1 MSGKTQCFTFKE
13 GSASVITRVRDV
25 HTASVLN
32 AYRESIGRRRHELTT
47 PALIL
52 DVSILHRNIS
62 TMAEW
67 TKTHAKIRPHA
78 KAHKCA
84 EIARLQVAAGAVGIT
99 VATVWEAVA
108 MASAGLDDILIA
120 NEVIGEEK
128 LTRLAATA
136 RDTSILVGIDS
147 MAGADALAR
156 AILAA
161 GTKIGVLIEIDIG
174 MHRGGV
180 RTPTEACRLA
190 EALSHLPG
198 IVLRGVMGFEGHVV
212 TEPDRGQRARMAA
225 EALERLLAC
234 VEILERAGFEIEIV
248 SAGGTNTYDMTGANA
263 RVTELQAGTYVLMD
277 MAYGPLVPAFQ
288 PALTILG
295 TVMSRNERT
304 AVLDCGTKVMAMDL
318 GRPAL
323 VEACATVRVVHEEHT
338 LLDVQDDARLRV
350 GEAVELIVGYCGG
363 TVNLN
368 DVYHVVENDQVVDVW
383 PILARGPGRSLV
395 A

>member
-1 MSGKTQCFTFKE
+1 VTTPVGDLRSESSFIPYRQ
-13 GSASVITRVRDV
+13 SV
-25 HTASVLN
+25 
-32 AYRESIGRRRHELTT
+32 GRHRYELTT
-47 PALIL
+47 PALVL
-52 DVSILHRNIS
+52 DASILRRNIA

-67 TKTHAKIRPHA
+67 TRTHAKIRPHA
-78 KAHKCA
+78 KTHKCA
-84 EIARLQVAAGAVGIT
+84 EIARLQVAAGAAGIT

-108 MASAGLDDILIA
+108 MADAGLDNILIA
-120 NEVIGEEK
+120 NEVVGKEK
-128 LTRLAATA
+128 LTRLAQAA
-136 RDTSILVGIDS
+136 RETNFLVAVDS
-147 MAGADALAR
+147 VAGADALSHA
-156 AILAA
+156 ALSA
-161 GTKIGVLIEIDIG
+161 GTRIGVLIEIDVG
-174 MHRGGV
+174 MRRGGV
-180 RTPTEACRLA
+180 RTPTEACSLAAALSRLA
-190 EALSHLPG
+190 G

-212 TEPDRGQRARMAA
+212 TEPNRALRATMAA
-225 EALERLLAC
+225 EAMERLIAC

-248 SAGGTNTYDMTGANA
+248 SAGGTNTYDMTGANP

-277 MAYGPLVPAFQ
+277 TAYGPLVPAFK

-304 AVLDCGTKVMAMDL
+304 AVLDFGTKVMAMDL

-323 VEACATVRVVHEEHT
+323 VEPCATVRAVHEEHT

-350 GEAVELIVGYCGG
+350 GEAVEIVVGYCGG